1 MNVEGVECSALLG
14 RVRKLSRYETMGAT
28 APSYW
33 SDWRGT
39 TELFRTAARCAS
51 LITVS
56 VLVVRRDLVP
66 DAARS

>member
-1 MNVEGVECSALLG
+1 MGV
-14 RVRKLSRYETMGAT
+14 T